1 MTRSKK
7 DGSILS
13 VCISVGWNEYSR
25 YWELHSDTENLFVKT
40 RATAEI
46 DSFEGSFEYL
56 SAPPKCLLRHKT
68 HSVYLD
74 MYRYLGIRDYHIM
87 VYIFYKVY
95 ILEASGAQLKYA
107 YFNQCMWQKWIKVS
121 NDDDNLADDENN
133 ELEKRRKL
141 HTTKRPSG
149 LLFLFIKQTTL
160 KVAFKGQARAHLT
173 IPTNLSLCT
182 KMEILHHLQI
192 CVQFPVIANCNG

>member
-1 MTRSKK
+1 MCHHYVMCIFQFCWAIFSYTTFAFANSAKEKARTFVCGLLLEYSWEIHTYSSNIWQHTAVKKWHKKVALTRSKK

-56 SAPPKCLLRHKT
+56 SAPPKCLFRHKT
-68 HSVYLD
+68 HSVYLG

-87 VYIFYKVY
+87 AHIYYKVY
-95 ILEASGAQLKYA
+95 ILEASGGAQLK
-107 YFNQCMWQKWIKVS
+107 
-121 NDDDNLADDENN
+121 
-133 ELEKRRKL
+133 
-141 HTTKRPSG
+141 
-149 LLFLFIKQTTL
+149 
-160 KVAFKGQARAHLT
+160 
-173 IPTNLSLCT
+173 
-182 KMEILHHLQI
+182 
-192 CVQFPVIANCNG
+192 

>member
-1 MTRSKK
+1 MCHHYVMCIFQFCWAIFSNTTFAFANSAKEKARTFVCGLLLEYSWEIHTYSSNIWQHTAVKKWHKKVALTRSKK

-56 SAPPKCLLRHKT
+56 SAPPKCLFRHKT
-68 HSVYLD
+68 HSVYLG

-87 VYIFYKVY
+87 VHIYYKVY
-95 ILEASGAQLKYA
+95 ILEASGAQLK
-107 YFNQCMWQKWIKVS
+107 
-121 NDDDNLADDENN
+121 
-133 ELEKRRKL
+133 
-141 HTTKRPSG
+141 
-149 LLFLFIKQTTL
+149 
-160 KVAFKGQARAHLT
+160 
-173 IPTNLSLCT
+173 
-182 KMEILHHLQI
+182 
-192 CVQFPVIANCNG
+192 